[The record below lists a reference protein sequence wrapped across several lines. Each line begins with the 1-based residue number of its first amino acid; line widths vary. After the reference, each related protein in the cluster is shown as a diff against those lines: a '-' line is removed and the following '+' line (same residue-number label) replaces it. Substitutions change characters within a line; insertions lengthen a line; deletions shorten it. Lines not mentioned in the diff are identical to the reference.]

1 MTEAASRAR
10 VDRLFRAALLIKG
23 VDGAAEFG
31 AAVILALLPALT
43 LQRLVADVLVRDM
56 LGSSHGLIARHLETV
71 SDAFANGSRT
81 FAVVYLGLHG
91 LLKLG
96 LVVALLRR
104 WLPAYPVAAVVLGAF
119 VAYELYRAVTHG
131 SLVLPLLAALDA
143 LILVLVVREYRM
155 LRRGSPIA
163 GENPHENDHAAE

>member
-1 MTEAASRAR
+1 MTEAVGRTR
-10 VDRLFRAALLIKG
+10 VDRLFRAALLLKG
-23 VDGAAEFG
+23 VDGAAELV
-31 AAVILALLPALT
+31 AAVVLGLLPAVALH
-43 LQRLVADVLVRDM
+43 QLVADVLVRDM
-56 LGSSHGLIARHLETV
+56 LGSSHSVIARHLETV
-71 SDAFANGSRT
+71 TDAFADGSRT

-119 VAYELYRAVTHG
+119 VAFELYRAVTHG
-131 SLVLPLLAALDA
+131 SVVLPVLAALDA

-155 LRRGSPIA
+155 LRRSSPIG
-163 GENPHENDHAAE
+163 GEEPPPQ